1 MEMPSGSIDY
11 RGVDRQG
18 RECLCGLNETT
29 DRSGNTC
36 YRQSDYWL
44 NDGQG
49 NYTTQ
54 MECDNGYFYYKA
66 DEGALYRIPSDQ
78 VP

>member
-1 MEMPSGSIDY
+1 MEMPSGNIDY

-18 RECLCGLNETT
+18 RECLCGLRKTT
-29 DRSGNTC
+29 DRSGNEC

>member
-1 MEMPSGSIDY
+1 MLMRTY
-11 RGVDRQG
+11 
-18 RECLCGLNETT
+18 
-29 DRSGNTC
+29 

-49 NYTTQ
+49 NYTTE